1 MQWVGEIT
9 EQHLPQ
15 KRLLRSLSVTRK
27 TSVVLSQD
35 IAVFK
40 TIALQVNSSLP
51 SHYQQKK
58 KRRGK
63 NSDHPIRVTSVNKNI
78 CQGVSAHCST
88 QIFTNISK

>member
-40 TIALQVNSSLP
+40 TIALQVNR
-51 SHYQQKK
+51 HYHLIISKK
-58 KRRGK
+58 KNVEAK
-63 NSDHPIRVTSVNKNI
+63 IQT
-78 CQGVSAHCST
+78 T
-88 QIFTNISK
+88 Q

>member
-1 MQWVGEIT
+1 MLKCERFSSSLFFFFCQIPSMQWVGEIT

-27 TSVVLSQD
+27 SSVVLSQD

-40 TIALQVNSSLP
+40 TIALQVSSSLP

-58 KRRGK
+58 
-63 NSDHPIRVTSVNKNI
+63 TSRQKFRPPNKSNLS
-78 CQGVSAHCST
+78 Q
-88 QIFTNISK
+88 

>member
-1 MQWVGEIT
+1 MLKCERFSSSLFCFFCQIPSMQWVGEIT
-9 EQHLPQ
+9 EQHLPR

-58 KRRGK
+58 NVEAK
-63 NSDHPIRVTSVNKNI
+63 IQT
-78 CQGVSAHCST
+78 T
-88 QIFTNISK
+88 Q

>member
-1 MQWVGEIT
+1 MQSSSKTSGLIFFFVCQIPSMQWVGKIT

-58 KRRGK
+58 K
-63 NSDHPIRVTSVNKNI
+63 TSRQKFRPPNKSNLS
-78 CQGVSAHCST
+78 Q
-88 QIFTNISK
+88 

>member
-1 MQWVGEIT
+1 MLKCERFSSSLFFFFCQIPSMQWVGEIT

-58 KRRGK
+58 NVEAK
-63 NSDHPIRVTSVNKNI
+63 I
-78 CQGVSAHCST
+78 
-88 QIFTNISK
+88 